1 MLSSISTTA
10 LAEDGFN
17 QNLVQGEITYYT
29 HRTDLLENGTYKR
42 YADEFKKLYPKVTNV
57 KVLAF
62 ADYPGGLRP
71 RMNTSDYGDVI
82 QIIPSV
88 PSSQYANFYEPLNNL
103 FKDDEIYFSDAWQQ
117 DGKIYGISMGNSVE
131 GLVYNKEILKEA
143 GVSTPIKTLTDFYA
157 ACEKIKALDKVPLY
171 VNFGAQWPL
180 QQFDKLPLVIEG
192 NNGVYEKMLSQDTP
206 FSAANSSY
214 YKSLKFLKT
223 LIDKKVCRKRHYD
236 QFMGRF

>member
-1 MLSSISTTA
+1 
-10 LAEDGFN
+10 
-17 QNLVQGEITYYT
+17 
-29 HRTDLLENGTYKR
+29 
-42 YADEFKKLYPKVTNV
+42 
-57 KVLAF
+57 
-62 ADYPGGLRP
+62 
-71 RMNTSDYGDVI
+71 
-82 QIIPSV
+82 
-88 PSSQYANFYEPLNNL
+88 
-103 FKDDEIYFSDAWQQ
+103 
-117 DGKIYGISMGNSVE
+117 MGNSVE
-131 GLVYNKEILKEA
+131 GLVYNKEVLKEA

-223 LIDKKVCRKRHYD
+223 LIDKKVCVIVNLEPAKLFGTLSEGMVLAAGDSCALLTPDEQGKVGERI
-236 QFMGRF
+236 Q